1 MYMYIYIFVYVL
13 YATSHQLYWRI
24 ETDGTTYQGFRNSVK
39 GLGEIPLVGE
49 ELKILLGGLF
59 ISGGNLAWTTFYK
72 NWTSLKIEISITCMY
87 RVWS

>member
-1 MYMYIYIFVYVL
+1 MYMHYIYIYIFVYVL
-13 YATSHQLYWRI
+13 YATSHQLYGRI

-59 ISGGNLAWTTFYK
+59 ISGGNLA
-72 NWTSLKIEISITCMY
+72 
-87 RVWS
+87 